1 MGPLRDGN
9 PTVSPL
15 VCFPAAEP
23 EDASS
28 LHGDTLE
35 IERGQAPD
43 FGRAWSEG
51 EDIASIHVAV
61 LWSLESGDR
70 LAPVLIDAS
79 LAVCPGL
86 VTWPL
91 KA

>member
-1 MGPLRDGN
+1 MGN
-9 PTVSPL
+9 PILGLL
-15 VCFPAAEP
+15 VCIPAAEP
-23 EDASS
+23 EEASS
-28 LHGDTLE
+28 LHRDTLE

-51 EDIASIHVAV
+51 EDVASIRVAV

-86 VTWPL
+86 VIWPL